1 MSIEA
6 DKYESKQ
13 HDLINLVISTKINQ
27 IVLMVQTTVQKGIT
41 DQAGV
46 ASDSPSSG
54 NLTTSKSSDVMS
66 PF

>member
-1 MSIEA
+1 MSVEA
-6 DKYESKQ
+6 DKYEIKQ
-13 HDLINLVISTKINQ
+13 HELINLVISTKINQ
-27 IVLMVQTTVQKGIT
+27 IVLMAKITVQKGIS
-41 DQAGV
+41 DQAGA